1 MKTILHIITGLND
14 GGAEGSLFQLCRHDT
29 ANRHEVISLTGHGKY
44 GPLLEAQ
51 GIPVLSLD
59 MPRGRVTPGGLR
71 RLYSRLRAARPD
83 VVQTW
88 MYHADLLGGGAAR
101 LAGHRNICWGIHHS
115 DLGQAGTARST
126 VAVARLC
133 ARLSRRIPRAVICCA
148 VKSKRVH
155 AAFGYA
161 PERLVVVPNGYDL
174 SVFRP
179 DPAAGA
185 TLRAQLGL
193 SPDVPVIGF
202 VARYDPLKDHTNLLT
217 ALAQLNTNGDAPI
230 CLLAGT
236 GMEQSNA
243 PLAAEIAR
251 LGLTDRVKL
260 LGRRDD
266 VPAVMNAL
274 DVHVMSS
281 ASEAFP
287 NVLAEAMA
295 SGTPCI
301 ATDVGDA
308 TEILGDTGW
317 IVPTR
322 DPDALAGALRTAL
335 AACAAP
341 GWANR
346 CEEARARVAARFSI
360 EQMVES
366 YNAVWDGSSPTSSA

>member
-14 GGAEGSLFQLCRHDT
+14 GGAEGSLFQLCRHDI

-44 GPLLEAQ
+44 GPLLEAL

-59 MPRGRVTPGGLR
+59 MPRGRVTVAGLW
-71 RLYSRLRAARPD
+71 RLYARLRAARPD
-83 VVQTW
+83 TVQTW

-101 LAGHRNICWGIHHS
+101 LAGYRNICWGIHHS

-179 DPAAGA
+179 DPETGA
-185 TLRAQLGL
+185 VLRAQLGL
-193 SPDVPVIGF
+193 APEAPVIGF
-202 VARYDPLKDHTNLLT
+202 VARYDPLKDHANLLA
-217 ALAQLNTNGDAPI
+217 ALARLNDTGDAPA

-236 GMEQSNA
+236 GMDAGNTA
-243 PLAAEIAR
+243 LVGEIDR
-251 LGLTDRVKL
+251 LGLTGRIHL

-308 TEILGDTGW
+308 SEILGDTGW

-322 DPDALAGALRTAL
+322 DPQALAGALRTAL
-335 AACAAP
+335 AAHSAP
-341 GWANR
+341 GWIDRQEA
-346 CEEARARVAARFSI
+346 ARAHIVAHFSI
-360 EQMVES
+360 DRMVES
-366 YNAVWDGSSPTSSA
+366 YNAVWAGKSPASAA